1 MRPTDRDFIVS
12 SLSVLQ
18 EQRRLA
24 LSILDDMNLRLDEL
38 EDQLIFSMDQQ
49 EENNNEIMIED
60 AWLRGVVSEAER
72 EAEWED
78 DEVMY
83 DSSRNKEC
91 MCDDCWGVT
100 KPTDFYEHRMD

>member
-12 SLSVLQ
+12 TLSVLQ
-18 EQRRLA
+18 EQRRNV

-78 DEVMY
+78 DEVVY
-83 DSSRNKEC
+83 DSSRKKEC
-91 MCDDCWGVT
+91 MCDDCWGAT
-100 KPTDFYEHRMD
+100 KTTDFYEHRMD

>member
-38 EDQLIFSMDQQ
+38 EDQLLFGMDQR
-49 EENNNEIMIED
+49 EENYYDTLIEN
-60 AWLRGVVSEAER
+60 AWLNGRNFA
-72 EAEWED
+72 EAEWEN
-78 DEVMY
+78 DEVVY
-83 DSSRNKEC
+83 DSSRKKEC

>member
-1 MRPTDRDFIVS
+1 MRSTDRDFIVS
-12 SLSVLQ
+12 TLSVLQ
-18 EQRRLA
+18 EQRRNV

-38 EDQLIFSMDQQ
+38 EDQLIFAMDQR
-49 EENNNEIMIED
+49 EENYYDTVIKD

-78 DEVMY
+78 DEVVY
-83 DSSRNKEC
+83 DSSRKKEC

>member
-12 SLSVLQ
+12 TLSVLQ
-18 EQRRLA
+18 EQRRNV

-78 DEVMY
+78 DEVVY
-83 DSSRNKEC
+83 DSSRKKEC

-100 KPTDFYEHRMD
+100 KPTDFYKHRMD

>member
-12 SLSVLQ
+12 TLSVLQ
-18 EQRRLA
+18 EQRRMA

-38 EDQLIFSMDQQ
+38 EDQLIFGMDQQ
-49 EENNNEIMIED
+49 EGNNYDTLIED
-60 AWLRGVVSEAER
+60 AWLSGRNFA
-72 EAEWED
+72 EAEWEN
-78 DEVMY
+78 DEVVY
-83 DSSRNKEC
+83 DSSRKKEC

>member
-49 EENNNEIMIED
+49 EDNNYDALLED

-72 EAEWED
+72 EAEWEN
-78 DEVMY
+78 DEVVY
-83 DSSRNKEC
+83 DSSRKKEC

>member
-12 SLSVLQ
+12 TLSVLQ
-18 EQRRLA
+18 EQRRNV

-49 EENNNEIMIED
+49 EDNNYDTLIKD
-60 AWLRGVVSEAER
+60 AWLRGVVSEAES
-72 EAEWED
+72 EAEWEKD
-78 DEVMY
+78 AVVY
-83 DSSRNKEC
+83 DSTRKKEC